1 MRSPIALVCTV
12 WGTEFCDFFCE
23 YCLATLL
30 SPANLPRARADDDF
44 TLLLY
49 TTKADLERMRAH
61 PNFKKLAALI
71 EIKPTLLET
80 LPPGARSGHWIQ
92 WHHALLRSGEFA
104 AFILL
109 IPDCL
114 YANTAMPQIANALR
128 SNDVVFYC
136 IPQVCIEPLMAPLQ
150 KALKP
155 VDKEPGC
162 SYLDFSEQHI
172 ASLFVK
178 FINPRYAVALSQP
191 DYFVTHPEYILR
203 ASKGQI
209 DIHELT
215 FHALAVSSRAKS
227 LSYALN
233 PMSDFPKS
241 DSQNKAFLGLLA
253 VGVEY
258 TFKYFEQY
266 FRWPAGGMQL
276 SRQTTLASWSY
287 SFFERGLTQYNN
299 TKTEIA
305 VSGLSASA
313 QRRTAICD
321 PRVKYIR
328 AAFEFYATLYAI
340 HTGPATACPPAVR
353 RALALAMSLPGFRR
367 LAMNL
372 AGPVTIILP
381 TSDEAQGVL
390 EVLYRTNDPR
400 RLFKFF
406 LMHVM
411 PGRLK
416 LKQGQAFILERIA
429 DRPPH
434 ERRFRVAEPALIKT
448 LSTAITG
455 HVCSQATYVNDDLI
469 AYAANMHYGRANDL
483 AQQLA

>member
-12 WGTEFCDFFCE
+12 WGTEFCDFFCQ

-30 SPANLPRARADDDF
+30 SPANLPRACADDDF

-49 TTKADLERMRAH
+49 TTKDDLERIRAN
-61 PNFKKLAALI
+61 PNFKKLARLI
-71 EIKPTLLET
+71 DVKPTLLES

-92 WHHALLRSGEFA
+92 WHHALLSSGEFA

-114 YANTAMPQIANALR
+114 YASDAVPQIANALR
-128 SNDVVFYC
+128 SRDVVFYC

-150 KALKP
+150 RALKP
-155 VDKEPGC
+155 IEGEPGC
-162 SYLDFSEQHI
+162 SYLEFSEQDI
-172 ASLFVK
+172 AGLFVK
-178 FINPRYAVALSQP
+178 YINPRYAVAL
-191 DYFVTHPEYILR
+191 DRADFFVTHPEYVLR

-233 PMSDFPKS
+233 PLSDFP
-241 DSQNKAFLGLLA
+241 NKVFLGLLA

-266 FRWPAGGMQL
+266 FRWPASGMQL

-287 SFFERGLTQYNN
+287 SFFERGLTEYNN
-299 TKTEIA
+299 TKIEIT
-305 VSGLSASA
+305 VSGLSVSA
-313 QRRTAICD
+313 PRRAAITD

-328 AAFEFYATLYAI
+328 ATFEFYATLYAI
-340 HTGPATACPPAVR
+340 HTGPAAACPPAVR
-353 RALALAMSLPGFRR
+353 QAIALAMSLPGFRK
-367 LAMNL
+367 LMMGL

-381 TSDEAQGVL
+381 TSDEARGVL
-390 EVLYRTNDPR
+390 EVLYGANDPQ

-416 LKQGQAFILERIA
+416 LKQGQAFILEPIA
-429 DRPPH
+429 DRPHH
-434 ERRFRVAEPALIKT
+434 ERRFRVAEPALINT
-448 LSTAITG
+448 LPAAVTG
-455 HVCSQATYVNDDLI
+455 HVGSQATYLNDDLI

-483 AQQLA
+483 VRQLA